1 MEHFGANFTGTKR
14 TMGGIARDNRLFMN
28 AVLWILR
35 TGAPWRDLPKEFGKW
50 SSVHQRFRRWRD
62 AGVWERIL
70 SVLAKNS
77 DFEWLMIDASHCK
90 VHPHVSGAI
99 EGNEGMGHT
108 KGAHEKFIWP

>member
-1 MEHFGANFTGTKR
+1 
-14 TMGGIARDNRLFMN
+14 MN

-35 TGAPWRDLPKEFGKW
+35 TGAPWRDLPRKFGKW

-70 SVLAKNS
+70 SAVAKRP

-90 VHPHVSGAI
+90 VHPHAAGAI
-99 EGNEGMGHT
+99 GGNEGTGRT